1 MSKFRSVWQDI
12 RECFVRADAG
22 WRKGILREYVKEGIM
37 ESSIEVLMAAEEKM
51 DKCVEFLHHDLS
63 GLRTGKASPSL
74 VENIT
79 VEYYG
84 TAARLRDIA
93 NISTPEPRLLVVS
106 PFDPSS
112 LGAIEK
118 AIGAANI
125 GITPLSDGRLIRVPI
140 PELSEQRRKDLAKV
154 ASRATEEQRVAVRN
168 VRRDANELLKTLE
181 KSGKITE
188 DDLAQSLEE
197 VQKLTDAHIK
207 KMDGML
213 AAKEKEVLVV

>member
-1 MSKFRSVWQDI
+1 
-12 RECFVRADAG
+12 
-22 WRKGILREYVKEGIM
+22 M
-37 ESSIEVLMAAEEKM
+37 EFSMEILMAAEEKM
-51 DKCVEFLHHDLS
+51 DKCVQFLHHDLS

-84 TAARLRDIA
+84 TPTRLRDIA

-125 GITPLSDGRLIRVPI
+125 GITPMNDGRVIRVPI
-140 PELSEQRRKDLAKV
+140 PELSEQRRKELAKV
-154 ASRATEEQRVAVRN
+154 AARSTEEQR
-168 VRRDANELLKTLE
+168 
-181 KSGKITE
+181 IF
-188 DDLAQSLEE
+188 
-197 VQKLTDAHIK
+197 
-207 KMDGML
+207 
-213 AAKEKEVLVV
+213 